1 MLAFPNYYRKEKS
14 MLKRVTRFW
23 KIGRQIYRN
32 MKRQVGSWEDL
43 DAYSIELIELLDR
56 DSIDAVQAN
65 RLMVLLGIWEPKR
78 KKRR

>member
-1 MLAFPNYYRKEKS
+1 MLQRIA
-14 MLKRVTRFW
+14 RFW
-23 KIGRQIYRN
+23 KIGRKIYRN
-32 MKRQVGSWEDL
+32 MKRQVSSLKDL

-56 DSIDAVQAN
+56 DSVDAVQAN